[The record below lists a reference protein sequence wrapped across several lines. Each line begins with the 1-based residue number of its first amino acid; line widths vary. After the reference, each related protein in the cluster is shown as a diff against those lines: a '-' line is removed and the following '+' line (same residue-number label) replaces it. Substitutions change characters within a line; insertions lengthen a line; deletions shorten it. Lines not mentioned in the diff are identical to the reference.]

1 MSFNR
6 QFEEDPK
13 DPTQEE
19 DVEPIELEKEDI
31 RAMILAGL
39 LTFVP
44 VLILFMGALY
54 LIIYLLFLR

>member
-6 QFEEDPK
+6 QLEEDPK

-31 RAMILAGL
+31 RAMILAGITDL
-39 LTFVP
+39 CTSLNPVYGCTF
-44 VLILFMGALY
+44 I
-54 LIIYLLFLR
+54 

>member
-6 QFEEDPK
+6 QLEEDPK

-44 VLILFMGALY
+44 VLILFMGVLY
-54 LIIYLLFLR
+54 LIIYLIFLR